1 MALTNSQ
8 YYSIMREYEQ
18 RQLKNHDIQTA
29 HYNEVCEKLPEFK
42 ALDDSIAILS
52 VQYGKKLLNGDEKA
66 VSCPRDIRKTIWLR
80 FIHAE
85 TAKIPD
91 ISAAKNV
98 TVSKRP

>member
-66 VSCPRDIRKTIWLR
+66 VSSLKEELAILR
-80 FIHAE
+80 SSKKKLLLSAGLRYG
-85 TAKIPD
+85 AK
-91 ISAAKNV
+91 
-98 TVSKRP
+98 